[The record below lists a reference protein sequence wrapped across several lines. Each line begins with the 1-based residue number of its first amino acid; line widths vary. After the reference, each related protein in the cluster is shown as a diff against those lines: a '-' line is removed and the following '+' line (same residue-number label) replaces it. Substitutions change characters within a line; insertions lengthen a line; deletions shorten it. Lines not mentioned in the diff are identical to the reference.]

1 MHYYVESWQKY
12 SDFQGRASRPAY
24 WWPALVSFLVS
35 LILSL
40 LVGPLYLIYSLAYLC
55 PSIALGVRRLH
66 DVGRTGKWMWLVI
79 TGIGAVVLL
88 YWACNPARRK
98 QMNGVHPLGPT
109 RKRL

>member
-12 SDFQGRASRPAY
+12 TDFQGRASRPAY
-24 WWPALVSFLVS
+24 WWPALVSFLIS

-66 DVGRTGKWMWLVI
+66 DVGRTGKWMWIVI
-79 TGIGAVVLL
+79 TGVGAIVLL
-88 YWACNPARRK
+88 YWAVQPSSQETNEWGPPAGT
-98 QMNGVHPLGPT
+98 NA
-109 RKRL
+109 